1 MTSRTLLSA
10 ALASLALFA
19 CAPDPKVV
27 AERTATDVQ
36 SLVREAWVTAEGSNQ
51 WSTLDSSLLALG
63 VSAEARATSMRVPAV
78 SSLDTS
84 LDAVKQRIG
93 AIFAESN
100 IVDRSGGALTF
111 QVRGV
116 DVCTSDSGA
125 LDASCADSVDELHL
139 LVRASGDLDLAL
151 LVGTEKAEL
160 FSLEVRKGVSLAV
173 VVDLARSL
181 AAVAAIQ
188 SAQGSPVSS
197 TTYDAKGK
205 VEWRLTRHGANDF
218 TLSSAVLAPVT
229 YSMTV
234 DGVLRTATIGVKNPL
249 ASLHVEGPAKRA
261 TVQFGYGEVKYTG
274 LLRDLFT
281 TETASSRP
289 LEAFLSGAGFTLVF
303 EEGKTARLENL
314 GLGGA
319 TSTLK
324 SGSDTLLSVDFNKDH
339 GRAVGATW
347 APTAAGFALTFTPGL
362 QAEAHFGLGAIESAT
377 LTVDPSQRNST
388 WSASFLGQ
396 GGKAPSVEFFT
407 QRGTAADAPFARLVE
422 GELHLSIDEPAA
434 SRSFSAPSCLTSSS
448 GETSSTWVE
457 RFASTACP

>member
-10 ALASLALFA
+10 ALAFLALFSVA
-19 CAPDPKVV
+19 CAPDPKV

-51 WSTLDSSLLALG
+51 WSTLDSSLLAMG
-63 VSAEARATSMRVPAV
+63 VSAETRASSMRVPAV

-84 LDAVKQRIG
+84 LDTVKQRIG

-116 DVCTSDSGA
+116 DVCTSDTGA
-125 LDASCADSVDELHL
+125 LDASCADSVDKLHL
-139 LVRASGDLDLAL
+139 HVRASGDLDLAL

-160 FSLEVRKGVSLAV
+160 FTLEVRKGVSLAV
-173 VVDLARSL
+173 VVDLARSM
-181 AAVAAIQ
+181 AAIASFQ
-188 SAQGSPVSS
+188 AAQGSTFASS
-197 TTYDAKGK
+197 YDAQGK
-205 VEWRLTRHGANDF
+205 VEWRLTRHGAGDF
-218 TLSSAVLAPVT
+218 TMSTAVLAPVT

-249 ASLHVEGPAKRA
+249 ASLHLEGPAKRA

-281 TETASSRP
+281 SETTSSRP
-289 LEAFLSGAGFTLVF
+289 LEAFLSGAGFSLVF
-303 EEGKTARLENL
+303 EEGKTARIENL

-324 SGSDTLLSVDFNKDH
+324 SGSDTLLSIDFNKDH

-362 QAEAHFGLGAIESAT
+362 QLDAHLGFGAIEST
-377 LTVDPSQRNST
+377 TFTVEPTQRNST
-388 WSASFLGQ
+388 WSASFLAQ
-396 GGKAPSVEFFT
+396 GGKVPSIEFFT
-407 QRGTAADAPFARLVE
+407 QRSTTADAALARLIE
-422 GELHLSIDEPAA
+422 GEVRLSIDEPAA
-434 SRSFSAPSCLTSSS
+434 SRTFTAPACVTSNS
-448 GETSSTWVE
+448 GTANTWVE
-457 RFASTACP
+457 GFTSTACP